1 MLSSTLIMDIFQ
13 GFPLGLL
20 AEQTHTNV
28 TNQEEKE
35 NMIIILMMIMMM
47 MMMMMLTTVV
57 VVVMRNK

>member
-35 NMIIILMMIMMM
+35 NMIIILMMMIM

>member
-35 NMIIILMMIMMM
+35 NMIIILMMMIMM

>member
-28 TNQEEKE
+28 TNQEENE
-35 NMIIILMMIMMM
+35 NMIIILVMMIMM

>member
-35 NMIIILMMIMMM
+35 NMIIILMMMI